1 MVAGSFTLEQL
12 GELTG
17 EFRAKFGADHMVSLI
32 HDPEGGYGIYYG
44 TDRVGGD
51 TRKITTINA
60 VEPPIAEAVFKYGRA
75 IAAHIHAMSNN
86 QVAFK
91 DQEEVETQFGTIVG
105 KDHADACGR
114 IMQFLISTTV
124 HAWTM
129 TRHDHAA
136 DYTRFELVKFA
147 CLQKTVADLPA
158 LSIIAR
164 AHVKVAADAYNVD
177 VNSADVTAG
186 MSLGI
191 DDLAVLKA
199 AKKLLRNV
207 RRQGMSGSTIDIK
220 GDIGGLADAV
230 RAQLLP

>member
-1 MVAGSFTLEQL
+1 MGAGSFTLEQL

-17 EFRAKFGADHMVSLI
+17 EFKSRFGADHTVAMI
-32 HDPEGGYGIYYG
+32 HDTKLGYGIQYG
-44 TDRVGGD
+44 ASENNMVTM
-51 TRKITTINA
+51 INA
-60 VEPPIAEAVFKYGRA
+60 VEPPIAEAIFKYGGA
-75 IAAHIHAMSNN
+75 IAAHIHAMANSEIM
-86 QVAFK
+86 FK
-91 DQEEVETQFGTIVG
+91 DQEGIEAQFGTIVG
-105 KDHADACGR
+105 KDHADACDR
-114 IMQFLISTTV
+114 IMQFLIPITV

-129 TRHDHAA
+129 TKHDHAA

-177 VNSADVTAG
+177 VNSADITAG

-207 RRQGMSGSTIDIK
+207 RRQGMNGSTIDIT